1 MYECPRALNNV
12 RSFLPVKA
20 KDNMVVRYVQ
30 KVCECDEGIA
40 KEILYVIF
48 NNLTVKGGILKN
60 HNSKEWY
67 QINVSKYIV
76 KNYKTS
82 PYYICSKCKRLT
94 PYNVHGKCVHD
105 KCDGE
110 LREINPDE
118 ILASNYYRNQY
129 KNKKIESIVIKEHT
143 AQLERKIAKQYQQNF
158 KNKKINILSC
168 STTFEMGIDI
178 GNLETVFLY

>member
-1 MYECPRALNNV
+1 MQVVLGIFKTTPAIDYVKSSLSRKKKESLDYRRFGNYIMYECPRALNNV
-12 RSFLPVKA
+12 RSFLPVKS

-48 NNLTVKGGILKN
+48 NNLAVEGGILKN

-129 KNKKIESIVIKEHT
+129 KNKKLKV
-143 AQLERKIAKQYQQNF
+143 L
-158 KNKKINILSC
+158 
-168 STTFEMGIDI
+168 
-178 GNLETVFLY
+178 